1 MITYIDLFSGPG
13 GLCTGFKSEG
23 LIPRIAVDFSE
34 YTVKTYA
41 ASHNAEIYELELL
54 LSNLGKLENILNKS
68 DKTCVIH
75 GDINNV
81 SNELIQEILLKKFN
95 ETSVDIVTG
104 GAPCESFSMAGKR
117 LEDDK
122 RNDLF
127 SNILRIG
134 HCVDAKFVMFENV
147 PGLLTKKRDGK
158 VGGQIEYV
166 IEEFE
171 RENPTTHNHYILAS
185 KDKDVY
191 KCMASDYGT
200 PQKRERLFIVGC
212 NSKYGD
218 NPFVYPEKT
227 HGKGRQYDAI
237 TVEDAFRYLPKIKSN
252 DGNEVIEHFSPE
264 YELDYKNNKIT
275 EGAYLYYKFIYGDDY
290 CEDDNYKK
298 NIVTYHKSLNHSKKM
313 IQRFENIKQGEGMQS
328 AVDRLIKEG
337 KEDIVKACFPNKI
350 YSSRNRRLK
359 NNEPSYTVTSH
370 CLDEMVHPTED
381 RQPTPREVARL
392 QGFPDWYKFEGP
404 YVKFHSDPQQ
414 DKYEQIGDAIPVI
427 MAKALAKSFK
437 TAIKKLD
444 DKK

>member
-1 MITYIDLFSGPG
+1 M
-13 GLCTGFKSEG
+13 
-23 LIPRIAVDFSE
+23 
-34 YTVKTYA
+34 
-41 ASHNAEIYELELL
+41 
-54 LSNLGKLENILNKS
+54 
-68 DKTCVIH
+68 
-75 GDINNV
+75 
-81 SNELIQEILLKKFN
+81 
-95 ETSVDIVTG
+95 
-104 GAPCESFSMAGKR
+104 
-117 LEDDK
+117 
-122 RNDLF
+122 
-127 SNILRIG
+127 
-134 HCVDAKFVMFENV
+134 
-147 PGLLTKKRDGK
+147 
-158 VGGQIEYV
+158 

-171 RENPTTHNHYILAS
+171 RENPTTHNYYILAS

-212 NSKYGD
+212 NSKYGY
-218 NPFVYPEKT
+218 NPFIYPEKT

-252 DGNEVIEHFSPE
+252 DGNEVIEYCLPE
-264 YELDYKNNKIT
+264 YELDYQNNKIT

-290 CEDDNYKK
+290 CEDNNYKK
-298 NIVTYHKSLNHSKKM
+298 NIITYHKSLNHSKKM